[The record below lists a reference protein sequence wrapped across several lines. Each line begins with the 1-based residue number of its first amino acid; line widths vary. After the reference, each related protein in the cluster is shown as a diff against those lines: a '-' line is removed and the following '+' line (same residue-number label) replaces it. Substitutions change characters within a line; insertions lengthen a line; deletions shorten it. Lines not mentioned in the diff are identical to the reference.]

1 MKKIVLAT
9 NNAHKLREMR
19 QMLGDWYEVLG
30 LADIGCDADIP
41 ENADTFA
48 GNALAKASYVRA
60 RYGLACIADDS
71 GLEVD
76 ALGGRPG
83 VHSARFAG
91 EHDSAANNALL
102 LRLMENEPNRR
113 ARFRCV
119 VCFIDDNDAVH
130 YFEGAVE
137 GDILDRLYGEGGF
150 GYDPLFR
157 PLGWDKS
164 FGEANAEEKNAVSH
178 RGQAVDALRRYLE
191 TL

>member
-19 QMLGDWYEVLG
+19 QLLGDAYEVVG
-30 LADIGCDADIP
+30 LVDIGCTADIP

-48 GNALAKASYVRA
+48 GNALAKALYVREH
-60 RYGLACIADDS
+60 YGLACIADDS

-83 VHSARFAG
+83 VFSARFAG
-91 EHDSAANNALL
+91 EHDSDANNALL
-102 LRLMENEPNRR
+102 LRLMKGVKNRA

-119 VCFIDDNDAVH
+119 VCFMDEAGDAH
-130 YFEGAVE
+130 YFEGKVE
-137 GDILDRLYGEGGF
+137 GEILDGMQGGGGF

-157 PLGWDKS
+157 PLGWKKS
-164 FGEANAEEKNAVSH
+164 FGEASADEKNAVSH
-178 RGQAVDALRRYLE
+178 RGRAVEALRMYLG
-191 TL
+191 TH